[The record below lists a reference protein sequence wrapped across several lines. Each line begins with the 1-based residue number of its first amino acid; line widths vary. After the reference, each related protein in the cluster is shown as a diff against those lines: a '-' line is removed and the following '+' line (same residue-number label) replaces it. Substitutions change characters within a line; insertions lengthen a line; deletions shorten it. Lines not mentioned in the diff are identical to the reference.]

1 MKKVILGL
9 ILTIS
14 ALFLT
19 GCGSQNAWNGVY
31 TNGTKY
37 SIMIYT
43 KDSKVAS
50 IMVKQEGE
58 NFTFYPVQ
66 YDGSLTVNDNTLTM
80 VNGEKLIVT
89 KNEEQITIKVDSE
102 NKGECADVYCVYNKT
117 KNIKGFNQNQF

>member
-58 NFTFYPVQ
+58 NFTFDPVQ

-89 KNEEQITIKVDSE
+89 KNEDQITIKVDSE
-102 NKGECADVYCVYNKT
+102 DKGVWADVEGVYTKS

>member
-19 GCGSQNAWNGVY
+19 GCGSQNAWNGIY

-58 NFTFYPVQ
+58 NFNFYPVQ
-66 YDGSLTVNDNTLTM
+66 YDNSLNVNENTLTM
-80 VNGEKLIVT
+80 IDGEKLVVT
-89 KNEEQITIKVDSE
+89 KNKDQITIKLDSE
-102 NKGECADVYCVYNKT
+102 DKGVWADVEGVYIKS
-117 KNIKGFNQNQF
+117 KNINGFNQNQF

>member
-1 MKKVILGL
+1 MKKGIFGL

-19 GCGSQNAWNGVY
+19 GCGSQSAWNGVY
-31 TNGTKY
+31 TNGTNY

-89 KNEEQITIKVDSE
+89 KNEDQITIKIDSE
-102 NKGECADVYCVYNKT
+102 DKGVWADIEGVYTKS
-117 KNIKGFNQNQF
+117 KNIKRFNQNQF